1 MAPLYVKVIKSSI
14 MESKSKDFIKSAKAR
29 GIYSKRI
36 FLFHI
41 LRDSLIPIIT
51 VFGLSL
57 GSLMGGTVIIEVLFS
72 YSGVGQL
79 AMQAITKR
87 DYSVIQAFILFT
99 GICVFVINRIVDISY
114 KFIDPSIRIKGGE

>member
-1 MAPLYVKVIKSSI
+1 M
-14 MESKSKDFIKSAKAR
+14 
-29 GIYSKRI
+29 
-36 FLFHI
+36 

-51 VFGLSL
+51 VFGIIL

-87 DYSVIQAFILFT
+87 DYAVIQAFILFT
-99 GICVFVINRIVDISY
+99 GICVFVINRIVDFSY
-114 KFIDPSIRIKGGE
+114 RFIDPSIRIKGGK